1 LTLPLGV
8 SHNQSTVSAA
18 TATKRD
24 KPVVLVTEDVTDA
37 RELFQVFLE
46 FEGFEVITAANGQ
59 EAVER
64 AAEAQPDAI
73 VMDLSMPVMDGF
85 RATEHLKNDPR
96 TSDIPVVALSGHVLP
111 SHTDKARD
119 AGCDTILPKPCLLT
133 DVADKI
139 RTMLHVSKPRR

>member
-1 LTLPLGV
+1 
-8 SHNQSTVSAA
+8 
-18 TATKRD
+18 
-24 KPVVLVTEDVTDA
+24 VLVTEDVSDA

-46 FEGFEVITAANGQ
+46 FEGFEVVTAANGE

-64 AAEAQPDAI
+64 ARHMKPDAI

-85 RATEHLKNDPR
+85 TAAEHLKDDTR
-96 TSDIPVVALSGHVLP
+96 TRNIPVIALSGHVLP

-133 DVADKI
+133 DVAAKI
-139 RTMLHVSKPRR
+139 RSMLPAAKIPGAGPK

>member
-1 LTLPLGV
+1 
-8 SHNQSTVSAA
+8 VSAA
-18 TATKRD
+18 AVTRD

-46 FEGFEVITAANGQ
+46 FEGFEVVTAANGR
-59 EAVER
+59 EACER
-64 AAEAQPDAI
+64 AAEVHPDAI

-85 RATEHLKNDPR
+85 RATEYLKNDPR

-119 AGCDTILPKPCLLT
+119 VGCDTILPKPCHLT

>member
-1 LTLPLGV
+1 M
-8 SHNQSTVSAA
+8 
-18 TATKRD
+18 
-24 KPVVLVTEDVTDA
+24 LVTEDVTDA

-46 FEGFEVITAANGQ
+46 FEGFEVVTAANGA

-64 AAEAQPDAI
+64 ARLLGPDAI

-85 RATEHLKNDPR
+85 TAAEQLKDDSR
-96 TSDIPVVALSGHVLP
+96 TRGIPVIALSGHVLP

-133 DVADKI
+133 EVAAKI
-139 RTMLHVSKPRR
+139 RSMLPAAKIPGAK